1 MFFVL
6 VIQQL
11 WAQKDATGKCVRV
24 AVEVLVAVLTVVVVV
39 VVEVA
44 VAPNACRA
52 PTPPPV

>member
-11 WAQKDATGKCVRV
+11 WAQKDTTGKCVRV